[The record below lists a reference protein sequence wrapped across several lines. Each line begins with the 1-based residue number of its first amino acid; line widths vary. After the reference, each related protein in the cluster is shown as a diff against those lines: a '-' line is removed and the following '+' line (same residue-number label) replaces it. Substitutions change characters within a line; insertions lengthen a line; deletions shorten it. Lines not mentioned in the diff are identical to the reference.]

1 MATELQHFS
10 YTSKSPFDKQLD
22 LFGYL
27 IGWSDSIKTGV
38 VEKLVVKRIGA
49 IHQRVGAPPR
59 KFEFRCVLTTA
70 SQRTTTITRIDVNAA
85 YNRLVDAILEQPEG
99 KLTHP
104 RFGTKDVVIEEIG
117 ASETPGD
124 ATDTIEFTL
133 KVSETGLTD
142 APSPAAAAKGQ
153 SCTVMAKA
161 TADMATSL
169 GLSVATVAA
178 AINVSTRADS
188 LLIALQA
195 AETGTGTLLDVDASL
210 AALNDSVLIL
220 DSLNPHPAVRRGSYL
235 SLALALQARNSFIA
249 GKPQI
254 VRRRIDKVVSL
265 SGLMQELF
273 GSRASDEILV
283 TERLNRIRTPHLIPV
298 GTWLLLTDPDVMVG
312 G

>member
-1 MATELQHFS
+1 MATKDLQHID
-10 YTSKSPFDKQLD
+10 YISKSGKRLD
-22 LFGYL
+22 LFGYV

-38 VEKLVVKRIGA
+38 VEKQVVKRIGA
-49 IHQRVGAPPR
+49 IHQRIGAPPR
-59 KFEFRCVLTTA
+59 KFEFRCVITPA
-70 SQRTTTITRIDVNAA
+70 NQKNTTITQVDVNAI
-85 YNRLVDAILEQPEG
+85 YNQIVDTFLEQPEG
-99 KLTHP
+99 KFTHP

-124 ATDTIEFTL
+124 ATDTIEFTI

-153 SCTVMAKA
+153 SSTVQAQA
-161 TADMATSL
+161 TVTRATSL
-169 GLSVATVAA
+169 GLSVASITAVT
-178 AINVSTRADS
+178 NVSTRADS

-210 AALNDSVLIL
+210 AALSDSVAIL
-220 DSLNPHPAVRRGSYL
+220 DGIEPNPEIRRGAYL
-235 SLALALQARNSFIA
+235 TLALALQARNSFIT

-254 VRRRIDKVVSL
+254 VRRRIDTPVSL

-273 GSRASDEILV
+273 GSRASAEVLV

-298 GTWLLLTDPDVMVG
+298 GTWLLVTDPDTTVEG
-312 G
+312 

>member
-1 MATELQHFS
+1 MASELQHFE
-10 YTSKSPFDKQLD
+10 YASKPPFNKRLD

-27 IGWSDSIKTGV
+27 IGWSDAVKTGV

-59 KFEFRCVLTTA
+59 KFEFRCVITPTN
-70 SQRTTTITRIDVNAA
+70 QKTTTITRIDVNAM
-85 YNRLVDAILEQPEG
+85 YNRIVDVILEQPEG
-99 KLTHP
+99 KITHP

-124 ATDTIEFTL
+124 AIDTIEFTI

-153 SCTVMAKA
+153 SSTVQAQA
-161 TADMATSL
+161 TVDKATSL
-169 GLSVATVAA
+169 GQSA
-178 AINVSTRADS
+178 AIVTAATRVSTRADS
-188 LLIALQA
+188 LLVALQA

-210 AALNDSVLIL
+210 AALNDSVLFL
-220 DSLNPHPAVRRGSYL
+220 DGLGPHPEVRRGAYL
-235 SLALALQARNSFIA
+235 TLALALQARNSFIT

-254 VRRRIDKVVSL
+254 VRRRIDTPVSL
-265 SGLMQELF
+265 SGYMQELY
-273 GSRASDEILV
+273 GARASTEVLV

-298 GTWLLLTDPDVMVG
+298 GTWLLLTDPDAVVG
-312 G
+312 